1 MCVSGAGGCFGELH
15 LFSSC
20 SQRSRLLAQSPAS
33 AGTRDEGVESVSER
47 WRGALAVRYGGDAL
61 APTDQ
66 LIF

>member
-1 MCVSGAGGCFGELH
+1 MREDGGGGVVLANCVF
-15 LFSSC
+15 FP
-20 SQRSRLLAQSPAS
+20 RAS

-47 WRGALAVRYGGDAL
+47 RRGAPAVRYGGDAL

>member
-1 MCVSGAGGCFGELH
+1 MGGGCFGELR
-15 LFSSC
+15 LFFLGC
-20 SQRSRLLAQSPAS
+20 SLKSAS

-47 WRGALAVRYGGDAL
+47 RRGAARYGGDAL